1 MRLIVSKPEE
11 DSNINIQGQNIREMY
26 VPVPADTASLG
37 LSLQWAPLSNTED
50 VWRILDVTPN
60 SPADVAGLLP
70 YSDYVIGSPEGLVR
84 GESGLP
90 ELIEDVRLGLYLPA
104 MLL

>member
-1 MRLIVSKPEE
+1 
-11 DSNINIQGQNIREMY
+11 MY
-26 VPVPADTASLG
+26 VVVPTNPPSLG

-90 ELIEDVRLGLYLPA
+90 ELIEDVGAHVGDLIRSFNVSLVHGTA
-104 MLL
+104 TSTASV